1 MNDILQKLNIFVENN
16 HLENKE
22 ITYQLSDINYH
33 TINQLCLKASHFAL
47 SEQPSTRDEKFCYGA
62 LMIGVFN
69 IIVHAKKSVTL
80 NLHYTSIMISIIWL
94 VFKLLSAQQ
103 KTVEFLLCQISLRTI
118 ILVAQQIVTVRNE
131 RWTSIERWITSS
143 LAVSHFLPNH
153 VLWNLWVFS
162 NVVIF
167 ICPLRIIGSFGTK
180 VLVVN
185 LDLW

>member
-1 MNDILQKLNIFVENN
+1 MFESVSFRSLRTTFNAWWKIFPW
-16 HLENKE
+16 
-22 ITYQLSDINYH
+22 
-33 TINQLCLKASHFAL
+33 HF
-47 SEQPSTRDEKFCYGA
+47 
-62 LMIGVFN
+62 LMIGVFKV
-69 IIVHAKKSVTL
+69 IVHAKKSVRL
-80 NLHYTSIMISIIWL
+80 NLHYMSIMISITWL

-103 KTVEFLLCQISLRTI
+103 KTEEFLLCHISLRTI

-162 NVVIF
+162 NVVIL
-167 ICPLRIIGSFGTK
+167 ICPLRIIGSFGAK

-185 LDLW
+185 LELW

>member
-22 ITYQLSDINYH
+22 ITYQLSNINYH

-80 NLHYTSIMISIIWL
+80 NLHYTSIMISII
-94 VFKLLSAQQ
+94 
-103 KTVEFLLCQISLRTI
+103 
-118 ILVAQQIVTVRNE
+118 
-131 RWTSIERWITSS
+131 
-143 LAVSHFLPNH
+143 
-153 VLWNLWVFS
+153 
-162 NVVIF
+162 
-167 ICPLRIIGSFGTK
+167 
-180 VLVVN
+180 
-185 LDLW
+185 